1 MAGAKE
7 PIRLR
12 QRKMASG
19 NTSLY
24 LDIYIDGRRSYEYLK
39 LYLIPET
46 TRADRETNKQ
56 TLRLAEAIK
65 AKRVIE
71 VQNGRFGFE
80 SEYKLDTN
88 FLGYYRHLCEKRH
101 NTEGSLGN
109 WGNWQSALK
118 HLEKFCRADM
128 TFRDVT
134 PAWIQKFKDYLDH
147 TARVLNKRKGAN
159 DYELKPLSQ
168 NSKVSYFTKLR
179 VCINQAVEDKI
190 IPHNPL
196 HGIEGFKTEEK
207 ERVYL
212 TLDEVRAMA
221 AGECHDP
228 ALKRAF
234 LFSCLTGIRKS
245 DIEKMR
251 WSEVRQEGDYTRI
264 IFKQKKTGGQ
274 EYLDISPEAVP
285 YLGQRSKDGDLVFRG
300 FCYSTYVLKE
310 LKAWAMRCGITKPIT
325 FHSGRHTFAVLM
337 LDLGADIYTVQKL
350 LGHREIAT
358 TEIYAHIMDKKKQAA
373 VTMIPRVTLQS
384 TTQDDGNKRRTQE

>member
-1 MAGAKE
+1 
-7 PIRLR
+7 
-12 QRKMASG
+12 MASG

-24 LDIYIDGRRSYEYLK
+24 LDIYLDGRRTYEYLK

-46 TRADRETNKQ
+46 NRQDKEKNRQ

-65 AKRVIE
+65 AKRVVE

-88 FLGYYRHLCEKRH
+88 FLDYYRHLCEQRH

-109 WGNWQSALK
+109 WGNWWSALK
-118 HLEKFCRADM
+118 HLERYCRADM
-128 TFRDVT
+128 TFREVT
-134 PAWIQKFKDYLDH
+134 SEWIQGFKDYLDR
-147 TARVLNKRKGAN
+147 TARVKDKRKHITT
-159 DYELKPLSQ
+159 DYDLKPLSQ
-168 NSKVSYFTKLR
+168 NSKVSYFNKLR
-179 VCINQAVEDKI
+179 ACINQAFEDRI
-190 IPHNPL
+190 MPHNPL
-196 HGIEGFKTEEK
+196 RGIEGFKTEEK

-212 TLDEVRAMA
+212 TLEEVRALA
-221 AGECHDP
+221 EGECRYP
-228 ALKRAF
+228 VLKRAF

-251 WSEVRQEGDYTRI
+251 WSEVRQEGDFTRI

-285 YLGQRSKDGDLVFRG
+285 YLGRRGNDEDLVFRG
-300 FCYSTYVLKE
+300 FKYSAYLLTE

-350 LGHREIAT
+350 LGHKEIAT
-358 TEIYAHIMDKKKQAA
+358 TEVYAHIMDKKKQAA
-373 VTMIPRVTLQS
+373 VTMIPSVTLSVNQS
-384 TTQDDGNKRRTQE
+384 SDKDDK

>member
-1 MAGAKE
+1 MADAKE

-12 QRKMASG
+12 KRKMASG

-24 LDIYIDGRRSYEYLK
+24 LDIYLDGRRSYEYLK

-46 TRADRETNKQ
+46 NRKDKEKNRQ

-65 AKRVIE
+65 AKRVVE
-71 VQNGRFGFE
+71 VQNGKFGFE

-88 FLGYYRHLCEKRH
+88 FLDYYRHLCEQRH

-109 WGNWQSALK
+109 WGNWWSALK
-118 HLEKFCRADM
+118 HLERYCRADM
-128 TFRDVT
+128 TFREVT
-134 PAWIQKFKDYLDH
+134 PEWIQGFKDYLDR
-147 TARVLNKRKGAN
+147 TARVKDKRKHITT
-159 DYELKPLSQ
+159 DYDLKPLSQ
-168 NSKVSYFTKLR
+168 NSKVSYFNKVR
-179 VCINQAVEDKI
+179 ACINQAFEDRI

-196 HGIEGFKTEEK
+196 RGIEGFKTEEK

-212 TLDEVRAMA
+212 TLEEVRAMA
-221 AGECHDP
+221 EGECRYP
-228 ALKRAF
+228 VLKRAF
-234 LFSCLTGIRKS
+234 LFSCLTGLRKS

-251 WSEVRQEGDYTRI
+251 WSEVRQEGDFTRI

-285 YLGQRSKDGDLVFRG
+285 YLGQRGEDEDLVFRG
-300 FCYSTYVLKE
+300 FQYSAYLLTE

-350 LGHREIAT
+350 LGHRELAT
-358 TEIYAHIMDKKKQAA
+358 TEVYAHIMDKKKQAA
-373 VTMIPRVTLQS
+373 VTMIPHVTLSVNQS
-384 TTQDDGNKRRTQE
+384 SDKDDK